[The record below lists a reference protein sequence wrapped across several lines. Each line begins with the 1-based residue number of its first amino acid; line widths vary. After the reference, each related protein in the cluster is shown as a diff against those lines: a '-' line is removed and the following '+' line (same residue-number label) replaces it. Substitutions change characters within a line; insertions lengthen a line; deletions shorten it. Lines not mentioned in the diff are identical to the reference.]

1 MTVETT
7 QQPGMSCNRWPFS
20 DMRGAQVL
28 LGMLYDS
35 DQDYVQAHK
44 WYNLAAANGHE
55 AGDVLREH
63 LAEKMTPRQDCRS
76 AKAGAGVEAEGKI
89 SGVLIEVGVKNN
101 PLTKEIVMQ
110 SRLVKWTRRVG
121 LGSLLLLAFPL
132 FPFAVTDSSL
142 AQAADQADLL
152 DINTATAEQ
161 LKTLP
166 AISEAYAE
174 TIIKGRPY
182 QRKDE
187 LVQKKILPR
196 ATYEG
201 IKYKIVAKQK

>member
-1 MTVETT
+1 VETEV
-7 QQPGMSCNRWPFS
+7 N
-20 DMRGAQVL
+20 
-28 LGMLYDS
+28 
-35 DQDYVQAHK
+35 
-44 WYNLAAANGHE
+44 
-55 AGDVLREH
+55 
-63 LAEKMTPRQDCRS
+63 
-76 AKAGAGVEAEGKI
+76 I
-89 SGVLIEVGVKNN
+89 SSVLIEIGVKSN
-101 PLTKEIVMQ
+101 PLMKEIIMQ
-110 SRLVKWTRRVG
+110 SRLVKWTGRVG
-121 LGSLLLLAFPL
+121 LGSVLLLAFPL

-142 AQAADQADLL
+142 VQAADQADLL

-166 AISEAYAE
+166 GVSEAYAE